1 MSENTESENTEPENT
16 EEAESRV
23 DQLSIVRK
31 GQSRYLVNGGDTP
44 IGRLR
49 YSTAAFGENYV
60 SSVPTYEIESIPAR
74 SGVEIEEVDRYEDGL
89 IMWQIGEVDWEDGTE
104 YRGTMKL
111 SEKKGATVNWSEAQR
126 EKTEIGEPTPPQMIE
141 DDDEGLPPIIEDEHD
156 EE

>member
-1 MSENTESENTEPENT
+1 MSESAEPENSAPENT
-16 EEAESRV
+16 EEAESRA

-31 GQSRYLVNGGDTP
+31 GQSRYLVNESNTP

-60 SSVPTYEIESIPAR
+60 SSVPTYELESIPAR
-74 SGVEIEEVDRYEDGL
+74 SGVEIEEVDRYEDGF

-111 SEKKGATVNWSEAQR
+111 TEKKGATVNWSETQR
-126 EKTEIGEPTPPQMIE
+126 EKTEIGEPTPPQKLDEE
-141 DDDEGLPPIIEDEHD
+141 DDE
-156 EE
+156 

>member
-1 MSENTESENTEPENT
+1 MSQPIFMSENTEPENT

-23 DQLSIVRK
+23 GQLRIVRK
-31 GQSRYLVNGGDTP
+31 GQSRYLVNESHSP

-49 YSTAAFGENYV
+49 YSTAAFGKNYV

-74 SGVEIEEVDRYEDGL
+74 SGVKIEEVDRYEDGL

-111 SEKKGATVNWSEAQR
+111 TEKKGTAVNWSSVER
-126 EKTEIGEPTPPQMIE
+126 EKIEIGEPTPPQKI
-141 DDDEGLPPIIEDEHD
+141 DDEG